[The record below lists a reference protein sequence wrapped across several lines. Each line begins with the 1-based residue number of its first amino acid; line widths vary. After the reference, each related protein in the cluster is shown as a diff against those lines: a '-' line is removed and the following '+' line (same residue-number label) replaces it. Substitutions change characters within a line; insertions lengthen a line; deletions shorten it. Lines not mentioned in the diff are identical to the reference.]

1 MLFTKLERYLLHNQA
16 DPLVMNSKG
25 FSSKTDLYD
34 TDFKEE
40 FKEHTGLSK
49 YYQRLLKGVY
59 GPRCLNE
66 HDQHNEYPN

>member
-16 DPLVMNSKG
+16 DPLVMNSKT

-40 FKEHTGLSK
+40 FEEHAVSSK
-49 YYQRLLKGVY
+49 YY
-59 GPRCLNE
+59 
-66 HDQHNEYPN
+66 